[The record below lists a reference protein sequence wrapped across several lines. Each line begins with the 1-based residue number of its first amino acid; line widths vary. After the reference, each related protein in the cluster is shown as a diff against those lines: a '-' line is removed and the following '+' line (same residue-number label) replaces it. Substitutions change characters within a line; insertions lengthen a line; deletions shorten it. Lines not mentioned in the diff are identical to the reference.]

1 MIYREE
7 KITLD
12 YSKVDA
18 PNLLHTALLKVFVA
32 NDNNEMKD
40 NYIPKR
46 PTVIIC
52 PGGGYACLCER
63 EAEPIATKY
72 LARGFNTCVI
82 YYATYPNE
90 FPTAMLETLCA
101 IKYLRENAA
110 ELCVDT
116 DRIYVCGFSAG
127 GHLAASVGTLWH
139 GKESEKYFGN
149 TEQVR
154 PNGIILCYPVISA
167 SKSTHKASFD
177 NLLGE
182 NRKNDQQWID
192 YLSLENR
199 VDEKT
204 PRTFLWHTNGDKY
217 VPCENSL
224 VFMLSLR
231 KYSVDAELHIYEKGV
246 HGLATCNKLTND
258 HDCSRRMQDWIEM
271 SADWVLEY

>member
-7 KITLD
+7 KIALD
-12 YSKVDA
+12 YSKVTA
-18 PNLLHTALLKVFVA
+18 PNLGHTALLKVFIA
-32 NDNNEMKD
+32 NDSNEMKD
-40 NYIPKR
+40 NYIPVR

-52 PGGGYACLCER
+52 PGGGYARLCER
-63 EAEPIATKY
+63 EAEPIAMKY
-72 LARGFNTCVI
+72 LSRGFNACVI

-110 ELCVDT
+110 ELCVDK

-139 GKESEKYFGN
+139 CKESEKYFGN
-149 TEQVR
+149 TEDVK
-154 PNGIILCYPVISA
+154 PNGLILCYPVITGGEYA
-167 SKSTHKASFD
+167 HRGSFD

-182 NRKNDQQWID
+182 GRKNDKQWID

-204 PRTFLWHTNGDKY
+204 PRTFLWHTNGDNS

-224 VFMLSLR
+224 MFMLSLR
-231 KYSVDAELHIYEKGV
+231 KHSVASELHIYEKGV

-258 HDCSRRMQDWIEM
+258 YDCSRRVQDWIEM
-271 SADWVLEY
+271 SADWILEY